1 MAVMT
6 YRPETSAARR
16 VPQLRPGLVLVAV
29 LAAVAVACLPPSVRR
44 PGATGGTASVG
55 SATQTA
61 TAAPT
66 PVAAASGPSSRPS
79 FLRPTPT
86 PHPTF
91 LAYVVKAGD
100 TLTSIAREHRT
111 TPRSIAFWNREAHP
125 SLDPD
130 SPSYAPNRIE
140 IGWVLLLV
148 PDLEVDPE
156 DFT

>member
-1 MAVMT
+1 MGEMAS
-6 YRPETSAARR
+6 RPEPSAARR
-16 VPQLRPGLVLVAV
+16 VRRMAPVLTIVSVLAVLVA
-29 LAAVAVACLPPSVRR
+29 ACLPASVRR
-44 PGATGGTASVG
+44 PGATDGSASAGTAMPTP
-55 SATQTA
+55 AA
-61 TAAPT
+61 TAT
-66 PVAAASGPSSRPS
+66 PVAVASGPSSRPS
-79 FLRPTPT
+79 FVRPTPT
-86 PHPTF
+86 PHPTV

-156 DFT
+156 DFS